1 MSKWI
6 KETRPNY
13 CRLLSIRNTFL
24 IQGHTR
30 VESKWVEKDVSN
42 SCNGK
47 QRQKKK
53 ETSRPE
59 RTSHN
64 DKKVSS

>member
-6 KETRPNY
+6 KETRHNY
-13 CRLLSIRNTFL
+13 CRLLSIRNTFS

-30 VESKWVEKDVSN
+30 VESKWVEKYVCN

-47 QRQKKK
+47 QRQQKRKLQDQK
-53 ETSRPE
+53 GLL
-59 RTSHN
+59 N
-64 DKKVSS
+64 VIKKVSS

>member
-53 ETSRPE
+53 
-59 RTSHN
+59 
-64 DKKVSS
+64 KKPQDQKGLLIMIKK